1 MLAVAS
7 HDVDRAR
14 TTLETSWMAHL
25 DEAEREAA
33 SIVIDFGADEMTC
46 PACLTSFATG
56 PRECPDCG
64 LFLG

>member
-7 HDVDRAR
+7 QDADRAKLA
-14 TTLETSWMAHL
+14 LEASWMEHL

-33 SIVIDFGADEMTC
+33 CIVLDFGAEQMTC

>member
-7 HDVDRAR
+7 QDVERAR
-14 TTLETSWMAHL
+14 VTLEASWMAHL
-25 DEAEREAA
+25 DEAERESA
-33 SIVIDFGADEMTC
+33 SIVLDFAAEQMTC